1 MLEMTEANPFHP
13 DKLLLHR
20 AKVAALAN
28 STMIA
33 SQTIEVDLTDGA
45 CNQGCVYCCFSSG
58 EGKKMVR
65 IDRAALLQ
73 ALREAYALG
82 TRAVEL
88 VGGGEPTAHP
98 EIAGIISDIF
108 EIGAGDME
116 VGLITNGLLAERIL
130 SVASRMRFVRISLDT
145 ALSATYQVL
154 HKVPARQFDKV
165 LTNIGRLRMEMPQI
179 TNARQLGIGY
189 LVVPPYNH
197 QAEEVMA
204 GAELAHELDVDYI
217 TYRPVELTD
226 EQPQSHWREAQQAI
240 SAARKHLQ
248 EIGSSTV
255 AFGGVGNRWDTLRPG
270 GHPTGICDAKPLVAV
285 IQANGDIAHC
295 ILYRNQR
302 AMRIGNIHEGSF
314 TEQWFSEEHRSA
326 WQSRQVDGCPNPC
339 KLYRYNEVVRE
350 ARTNGIGDAPPYEG
364 VAHHLFV

>member
-1 MLEMTEANPFHP
+1 MEITEANPFHP
-13 DKLLLHR
+13 DKLLLHQ
-20 AKVAALAN
+20 AKVAALADG
-28 STMIA
+28 TMIA
-33 SQTIEVDLTDGA
+33 PQTIEVDLTDGA

-65 IDRAALLQ
+65 IDRIALLQ
-73 ALREAYALG
+73 TLREAYALG

-98 EIAGIISDIF
+98 EIAGIVNDIL

-130 SVASRMRFVRISLDT
+130 PVAEYMRFVRISLDT

-165 LTNIGRLRMEMPQI
+165 LTNIRRLREAMPKI
-179 TNARQLGIGY
+179 HNARQLGIGY

-204 GAELAHELDVDYI
+204 GTKLAHELGVDYI
-217 TYRPVELTD
+217 TYRPVELTN
-226 EQPQSHWREAQQAI
+226 EQPQEYWQEAQRAI
-240 SAARKHLQ
+240 GTARRHLR
-248 EIGSSTV
+248 EISSHTV
-255 AFGGVGNRWDTLRPG
+255 VFGGVGNRWDTLRPG

-285 IQANGDIAHC
+285 IQANGDVAHC
-295 ILYRNQR
+295 ILYRNKR
-302 AMRIGNIHEGSF
+302 EMRIGNIHQGSF
-314 TEQWFSEEHRSA
+314 ADQWFSNEHQQA

-339 KLYRYNEVVRE
+339 KLYRYNEVVRS
-350 ARTNGIGDAPPYEG
+350 ARNEGVGSAPPYG
-364 VAHHLFV
+364 DVAHHLFV